1 MCRNRSTSAF
11 GHSHPLGHS
20 APNAPRMQLIPQMIR
35 LLLKKKKKDVVLKLR
50 PHLKKNSGNLD
61 SFMRWWDIWSLYL
74 SVFALRPGW
83 GWGAGARGRGLR
95 CCPTNDDHDEGD
107 NYLLFKHIHNSQM
120 PIRIC
125 NSSGRWSE
133 RKWLKSRPGESL
145 IHNQISR
152 LIVSPE
158 PVLISIGVAH
168 PGEK

>member
-11 GHSHPLGHS
+11 GHSHPLGS
-20 APNAPRMQLIPQMIR
+20 QRPKNAPYSTNDQAVAQ
-35 LLLKKKKKDVVLKLR
+35 KKDVILKLR
-50 PHLKKNSGNLD
+50 PHWKKTSGNLD

>member
-1 MCRNRSTSAF
+1 MCTDTPLCLRTQSSAWL
-11 GHSHPLGHS
+11 P
-20 APNAPRMQLIPQMIR
+20 MPQECR
-35 LLLKKKKKDVVLKLR
+35 FFHKWSVCGLKKCYFKTQVPFEEKQWKFRQFHAIVRYLKFVSL
-50 PHLKKNSGNLD
+50 LSG
-61 SFMRWWDIWSLYL
+61 
-74 SVFALRPGW
+74 G
-83 GWGAGARGRGLR
+83 GGGLR
-95 CCPTNDDHDEGD
+95 CCYTNDDYDDGD

-152 LIVSPE
+152 LIVSPA